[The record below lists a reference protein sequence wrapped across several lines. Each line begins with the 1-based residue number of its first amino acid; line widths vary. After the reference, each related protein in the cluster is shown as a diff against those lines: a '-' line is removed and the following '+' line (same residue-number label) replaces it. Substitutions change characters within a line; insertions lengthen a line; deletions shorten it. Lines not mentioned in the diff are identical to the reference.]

1 MTDKENQHIEFVN
14 VTLSNSVCLCAWQT
28 SLYWDT
34 RCTNAITCTFL
45 LLEAAKPMYVD
56 CARDIYQ
63 SRSYLN
69 RSQKLNLTVSAV
81 AHCCMVTF
89 MSSLAFLHC
98 EAYKT
103 PTAAESTWW
112 CLMRGRGL
120 QKRDKNIAKSPDCA
134 GELSDTAREGK
145 GKRSR
150 N

>member
-56 CARDIYQ
+56 CACDIYQ
-63 SRSYLN
+63 RRSYLN
-69 RSQKLNLTVSAV
+69 RSQKLNLQQLHTVAWLLLC
-81 AHCCMVTF
+81 HCWPFFIVKRIKHRRQ
-89 MSSLAFLHC
+89 LNL
-98 EAYKT
+98 
-103 PTAAESTWW
+103 PVWW
-112 CLMRGRGL
+112 CLRKGRGL